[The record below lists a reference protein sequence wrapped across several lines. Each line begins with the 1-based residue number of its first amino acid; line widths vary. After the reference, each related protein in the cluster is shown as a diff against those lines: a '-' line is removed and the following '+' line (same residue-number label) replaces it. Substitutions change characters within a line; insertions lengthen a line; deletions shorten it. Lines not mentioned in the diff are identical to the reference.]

1 MKSVLV
7 TGAFGFI
14 GTALCRRLTREE
26 GVRVRGTGRT
36 ARETACH
43 ETVVADL
50 CDSPLDPALCEGID
64 TVFHLASHVESVA
77 EGPDAEEDY
86 RRLNVEATER
96 LLEAARH
103 AGVRRFVFFSTV
115 KAMGEETPR
124 EPLDESAVPSPVT
137 PYGKSKLDAERLV
150 LESGCVP
157 EPVVLRLPMVYGGK
171 RSGNMQKMIRAVRGR
186 RFPPVPEF
194 ENRRSMVH
202 VDDVVEAA
210 VLAATHDD
218 APGERFL
225 VTDGRLY
232 STRQIYEWIREGLGR
247 SRSCCP
253 VPEFVLRALARGG
266 DAISKATGRRFFFNT
281 DALDK
286 LRLSAAYSSDKIQQR
301 LGFRPA
307 HNLHDSMTELIEQ
320 TQ

>member
-1 MKSVLV
+1 MKKVLV
-7 TGAFGFI
+7 TGASGFI
-14 GTALCRRLTREE
+14 GTALCTRLRRE
-26 GVRVRGTGRT
+26 GVCVRGMRRKPG
-36 ARETACH
+36 AGDCD
-43 ETVVADL
+43 ETVTADL
-50 CDSPLDPALCEGID
+50 LETPLDPAVCDGID
-64 TVFHLASHVESVA
+64 TVFHLASHIETPGESA
-77 EGPDAEEDY
+77 
-86 RRLNVEATER
+86 
-96 LLEAARH
+96 EAAEHYDRVNVDGTRSVLEGARD